1 VITQQLTH
9 QVEISLIADSDF
21 QAAEAGDP
29 TAAMLARLNIV
40 EGIFSEQVGLLVL
53 ATDVRLIPRST
64 THSKPPRAQR
74 CSNSWARIA
83 KERRQCARADSRTWL
98 TGKDL
103 DGTTA
108 GIAYVRTV
116 CEVETGVSISSRSF
130 GTTIS
135 ALVMAHE
142 LGHNFGAEHDG
153 EPGTLCASVTGGF
166 IMASSVSGYSTFSQ
180 CSIDRMQP
188 VIASAS
194 CVAPAE
200 YADVTIDAGVTA
212 VSGEGGAPFTLPFV
226 VRSAGNVAAEGTVFT
241 LTLPRVSPS
250 TSTPLPPNS
259 AVVRCPTSQRPANSA
274 RCRSMPRPGS
284 AWWLA
289 AAAPRTSRCR
299 RASRLT
305 TTASPRTTTSR
316 SP

>member
-1 VITQQLTH
+1 MRGLEGGVITPELTH
-9 QVEISLIADSDF
+9 QIEISLIADSDF

-40 EGIFSEQVGLLVL
+40 EGIFSEQLGLLVL
-53 ATDVRLIPRST
+53 ATDVRLISATADPFTATKGST
-64 THSKPPRAQR
+64 LLEQLGAYRKQTPAVRAR
-74 CSNSWARIA
+74 GLAH
-83 KERRQCARADSRTWL
+83 L
-98 TGKDL
+98 VTGKDL

-153 EPGTLCASVTGGF
+153 EPETSCASVNGGF

-180 CSIDRMQP
+180 CSIDNMRP
-188 VIASAS
+188 VFASAS
-194 CVAPAE
+194 CVTPAE
-200 YADVTIDAGVTA
+200 YADVTIDAGVTT

-226 VRSAGNVAAEGTVFT
+226 VRSAGNVAAENTVLT
-241 LTLPRVSPS
+241 LTLPESAAFNIDSAATDARQLFGVR
-250 TSTPLPPNS
+250 TSL
-259 AVVRCPTSQRPANSA
+259 RPANSA
-274 RCRSMPRPGS
+274 RCRSTPRP
-284 AWWLA
+284 
-289 AAAPRTSRCR
+289 R
-299 RASRLT
+299 
-305 TTASPRTTTSR
+305 
-316 SP
+316 